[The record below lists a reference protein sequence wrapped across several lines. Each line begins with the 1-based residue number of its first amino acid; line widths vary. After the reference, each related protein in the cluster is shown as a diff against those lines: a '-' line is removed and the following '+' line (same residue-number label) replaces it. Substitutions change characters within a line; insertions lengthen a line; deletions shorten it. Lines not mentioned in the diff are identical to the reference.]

1 MLQLCFQVVLF
12 EEGKGHVVVNA
23 LICKVEQT
31 RSEVAIF
38 PKSASAKKAVKIL
51 PNNNFELLD
60 DPHRVK
66 LHAYNTPHTT
76 TTPTSQPWPKSLL
89 L

>member
-38 PKSASAKKAVKIL
+38 PKSASAKKAVRFCRTIIL
-51 PNNNFELLD
+51 NFWMIRTE
-60 DPHRVK
+60 
-66 LHAYNTPHTT
+66 
-76 TTPTSQPWPKSLL
+76 
-89 L
+89 

>member
-51 PNNNFELLD
+51 PNNNFG
-60 DPHRVK
+60 
-66 LHAYNTPHTT
+66 
-76 TTPTSQPWPKSLL
+76 
-89 L
+89 